1 MVSALVGPS
10 HLLLLGHSVTH
21 QQIHRR
27 LRDAATD
34 RQSLA
39 VPGTVV
45 DQCRF
50 VVVDVEIQ
58 SAQVPPQ
65 GRVLVL
71 GSGQQLFVD
80 ALDPGYSLEAL
91 AVPDEPLGLV
101 QPIAVA
107 T

>member
-1 MVSALVGPS
+1 MVSPFVGPA
-10 HLLLLGHSVTH
+10 HLLLLGHSVTD
-21 QQIHRR
+21 QQVDCR
-27 LRDAATD
+27 LRDAAAG
-34 RQSLA
+34 RQALA

-45 DQCRF
+45 DKGRI

-80 ALDPGYSLEAL
+80 ALDPGYSLAVL